1 MINNDDL
8 LYRVDRHYL
17 GPTGYTLP
25 VRIRYTAGLVGAA
38 VFVLVFLIA
47 RAILHVPLGFKPL
60 LVMVLVTVWAT
71 TGIAKYVTPDRP
83 LRSVFKAAVNDLG
96 APRPPKPGETISV
109 TLPDRLTTGTR
120 PDDATARIDSEDP
133 HR

>member
-25 VRIRYTAGLVGAA
+25 VRIRYTAGLVGVA
-38 VFVLVFLIA
+38 VFAVVFLIA
-47 RAILHVPLGFKPL
+47 RAVLHLPLGYKSWL
-60 LVMVLVTVWAT
+60 TMALVTVFVT
-71 TGIAKYVTPDRP
+71 HHIAKYVTPDRP
-83 LRSVFKAAVNDLG
+83 LRSVFKAAFNDLN
-96 APRPPKPGETISV
+96 APRPPKTGETVTV
-109 TLPDRLTTGTR
+109 TLPDRLT
-120 PDDATARIDSEDP
+120 DS